1 VKKLSKMI
9 KYTIAFLTLTIIFW
23 ALISFF
29 GEYNTVIDY
38 FRNDWLW
45 WDVLFSG
52 LVAILVIFMVLLI
65 KAMFSYKEINKN

>member
-1 VKKLSKMI
+1 MSKMI

>member
-1 VKKLSKMI
+1 MKKLSKMI